1 MKPIFSLFF
10 LVIILKAHP
19 INPLLE
25 PLYFPSY
32 AQFLNLE
39 PHFIVKKKRAY
50 RPFQWGNTI
59 IIKRHDLEERQ
70 SNQPSDIFRQNAEIN
85 VSSQM
90 FLKGMSSASS
100 RIMIDSAAQSSAAQ

>member
-1 MKPIFSLFF
+1 MKPIFNLFF
-10 LVIILKAHP
+10 LLMVLKVHP

-85 VSSQM
+85 VSSQT
-90 FLKGMSSASS
+90 FLREMSNTSS
-100 RIMIDSAAQSSAAQ
+100 

>member
-10 LVIILKAHP
+10 LVMVLKTHP

-25 PLYFPSY
+25 PLYFPNY

-39 PHFIVKKKRAY
+39 PHFVVKKKRAY

-85 VSSQM
+85 VSSQT
-90 FLKGMSSASS
+90 FLRGMSNAYS
-100 RIMIDSAAQSSAAQ
+100 

>member
-10 LVIILKAHP
+10 LLMVLKAHP

-85 VSSQM
+85 VSSQT
-90 FLKGMSSASS
+90 FLRGISSTSS
-100 RIMIDSAAQSSAAQ
+100 RTALDSAAQ

>member
-1 MKPIFSLFF
+1 M
-10 LVIILKAHP
+10 VLKAHP

-39 PHFIVKKKRAY
+39 PHFIIKKKRAY

-85 VSSQM
+85 VSFQT
-90 FLKGMSSASS
+90 FLKEMSSASS
-100 RIMIDSAAQSSAAQ
+100 RIALDSAAQ

>member
-10 LVIILKAHP
+10 ILIVLKAHP

-25 PLYFPSY
+25 PLYFPNY

-39 PHFIVKKKRAY
+39 PHFAIKKKRAY

-85 VSSQM
+85 VSFQT
-90 FLKGMSSASS
+90 FLRGMSSVSS
-100 RIMIDSAAQSSAAQ
+100 QIALDSAAQ

>member
-1 MKPIFSLFF
+1 MKAIFSLFF
-10 LVIILKAHP
+10 LLIVLKAHP

-39 PHFIVKKKRAY
+39 SHFIVKKKRAY

-85 VSSQM
+85 VSSQT
-90 FLKGMSSASS
+90 FLRGMSNASS
-100 RIMIDSAAQSSAAQ
+100 QIALDSAAQ

>member
-10 LVIILKAHP
+10 LVIVLKAHP

-25 PLYFPSY
+25 SLYFPSY

-85 VSSQM
+85 VSFQT
-90 FLKGMSSASS
+90 FLRGMSSNFS
-100 RIMIDSAAQSSAAQ
+100 RIVIDSATQ

>member
-10 LVIILKAHP
+10 LLMVLKAHP

-39 PHFIVKKKRAY
+39 PHFVVKKKRAY

-90 FLKGMSSASS
+90 FLKGMSNASS
-100 RIMIDSAAQSSAAQ
+100 RIALDSAAQ

>member
-1 MKPIFSLFF
+1 MKIIFNLFF
-10 LVIILKAHP
+10 LIIILKAQP

-32 AQFLNLE
+32 AQFLDLE
-39 PHFIVKKKRAY
+39 PRFVIKKKRSY
-50 RPFQWGNTI
+50 KPFQWGNTI

-85 VSSQM
+85 VSSQT
-90 FLKGMSSASS
+90 FLRGMSSNFS
-100 RIMIDSAAQSSAAQ
+100 RIVVDSVAQ

>member
-10 LVIILKAHP
+10 LLMVLKAHP

-32 AQFLNLE
+32 VQFLNLE
-39 PHFIVKKKRAY
+39 PHFVVKKKRAY

-85 VSSQM
+85 VSSQT
-90 FLKGMSSASS
+90 FLRGMSNASS
-100 RIMIDSAAQSSAAQ
+100 QIALDSAAQ

>member
-1 MKPIFSLFF
+1 MKAIFSLFF
-10 LVIILKAHP
+10 LLMVLKAHP

-32 AQFLNLE
+32 VQFLNLE
-39 PHFIVKKKRAY
+39 PHFVIKKKRAY

-85 VSSQM
+85 VSSQT
-90 FLKGMSSASS
+90 FLRGMSSTSS
-100 RIMIDSAAQSSAAQ
+100 QIALDSTAQ

>member
-10 LVIILKAHP
+10 LVIVLKAHP

-25 PLYFPSY
+25 PLFFPSY
-32 AQFLNLE
+32 TQFLDLE
-39 PHFIVKKKRAY
+39 PHFAIKKKRAY
-50 RPFQWGNTI
+50 KPFQWGNTI

-85 VSSQM
+85 VSSQT
-90 FLKGMSSASS
+90 FLRGMSSVSS
-100 RIMIDSAAQSSAAQ
+100 QIALDSTAQ

>member
-1 MKPIFSLFF
+1 M
-10 LVIILKAHP
+10 VLKAHP

-32 AQFLNLE
+32 VQFLNLE
-39 PHFIVKKKRAY
+39 PHFVIKKKHAY

-85 VSSQM
+85 VSSQT
-90 FLKGMSSASS
+90 FLKEMSSAYS
-100 RIMIDSAAQSSAAQ
+100 RIALDSAAQ

>member
-1 MKPIFSLFF
+1 MKTIFNLFF
-10 LVIILKAHP
+10 LLMVLKAHP

-25 PLYFPSY
+25 PLFFPSY
-32 AQFLNLE
+32 TQFLDLE
-39 PHFIVKKKRAY
+39 PHFVIKKKHAY

-85 VSSQM
+85 VSSQT
-90 FLKGMSSASS
+90 FLKEMSSASS
-100 RIMIDSAAQSSAAQ
+100 RIALDSAAQ

>member
-1 MKPIFSLFF
+1 MKAIFSLFF
-10 LVIILKAHP
+10 LVIVLKAHP

-39 PHFIVKKKRAY
+39 SHFVVKKKRAY

-85 VSSQM
+85 VSFQT
-90 FLKGMSSASS
+90 FLRGMSNASS
-100 RIMIDSAAQSSAAQ
+100 QIALDSADQ

>member
-10 LVIILKAHP
+10 LLITLKAHP

-25 PLYFPSY
+25 PLFFPSY
-32 AQFLNLE
+32 TQFLDLE
-39 PHFIVKKKRAY
+39 PHFIIKKKRTY

-85 VSSQM
+85 VSSQT
-90 FLKGMSSASS
+90 FLRGISSASS
-100 RIMIDSAAQSSAAQ
+100 RTALDSTAQ

>member
-1 MKPIFSLFF
+1 MKIIFSLFF
-10 LVIILKAHP
+10 LLMVLKAHP

-25 PLYFPSY
+25 PLYFPNY

-85 VSSQM
+85 VSSQT
-90 FLKGMSSASS
+90 FLRGMSNASS
-100 RIMIDSAAQSSAAQ
+100 RTALDSTAQ

>member
-1 MKPIFSLFF
+1 MKIIFSLFF
-10 LVIILKAHP
+10 LLMVLKAHP

-25 PLYFPSY
+25 PLYFPNY
-32 AQFLNLE
+32 VQFLNLE
-39 PHFIVKKKRAY
+39 PHFIIKKKRAY

-85 VSSQM
+85 VSSQT
-90 FLKGMSSASS
+90 FLRGMSSNFS
-100 RIMIDSAAQSSAAQ
+100 RIVIDSIAQ

>member
-1 MKPIFSLFF
+1 MKIILNLFF
-10 LVIILKAHP
+10 LIIILKAHP

-32 AQFLNLE
+32 TQFFDLK
-39 PHFIVKKKRAY
+39 PHFVIKKKRSY

-85 VSSQM
+85 VSSQT
-90 FLKGMSSASS
+90 FLRGISSASS
-100 RIMIDSAAQSSAAQ
+100 RVMIDSIAQ

>member
-1 MKPIFSLFF
+1 MKTIFSLFF
-10 LVIILKAHP
+10 LLMVLKAHP

-25 PLYFPSY
+25 PLYFPNY

-39 PHFIVKKKRAY
+39 PHFIIKKKHTY

-90 FLKGMSSASS
+90 FLKGMSNASS
-100 RIMIDSAAQSSAAQ
+100 RIVLD

>member
-1 MKPIFSLFF
+1 M
-10 LVIILKAHP
+10 VLKAHP

-39 PHFIVKKKRAY
+39 PHFIVKKKHAY
-50 RPFQWGNTI
+50 RPFQWENTI

-85 VSSQM
+85 VSSQT
-90 FLKGMSSASS
+90 FLRGMSNASS
-100 RIMIDSAAQSSAAQ
+100 QITLDSAAQ

>member
-1 MKPIFSLFF
+1 MKAIFSLFF
-10 LVIILKAHP
+10 LLIVLKANP

-32 AQFLNLE
+32 VQFLNLE
-39 PHFIVKKKRAY
+39 PHFVIKKKRAY

-85 VSSQM
+85 VSFQT
-90 FLKGMSSASS
+90 FLKGMSNASS
-100 RIMIDSAAQSSAAQ
+100 RTALDSAAQ

>member
-10 LVIILKAHP
+10 LVIVLKAHP

-50 RPFQWGNTI
+50 KPFQWGNTI

-85 VSSQM
+85 VSSQT
-90 FLKGMSSASS
+90 FLRGMSNASS
-100 RIMIDSAAQSSAAQ
+100 RTALDSTAQ

>member
-1 MKPIFSLFF
+1 MKTIFSLFF
-10 LVIILKAHP
+10 LLMVLKAHP

-25 PLYFPSY
+25 PLFFPSY

-39 PHFIVKKKRAY
+39 PHFIIKKKRAY

-85 VSSQM
+85 VSSQT
-90 FLKGMSSASS
+90 FLRGMSNVSS
-100 RIMIDSAAQSSAAQ
+100 RIALD

>member
-10 LVIILKAHP
+10 LLMVLKAHP
-19 INPLLE
+19 INPLLD

-32 AQFLNLE
+32 VQFLNLE
-39 PHFIVKKKRAY
+39 PHFVVKKKRAY

-85 VSSQM
+85 VSFQT
-90 FLKGMSSASS
+90 FLRGMSSNFS
-100 RIMIDSAAQSSAAQ
+100 RIVIDSVAQ

>member
-1 MKPIFSLFF
+1 MKTIFSLFF
-10 LVIILKAHP
+10 LLIVLKAHP

-32 AQFLNLE
+32 AQFLDLE
-39 PHFIVKKKRAY
+39 PHFVIKKKRAY

-85 VSSQM
+85 VSSQT
-90 FLKGMSSASS
+90 FLRGMSSTSS
-100 RIMIDSAAQSSAAQ
+100 QIALDSAAQ

>member
-10 LVIILKAHP
+10 LLMVLKAHP

-25 PLYFPSY
+25 PLYFPNY

-85 VSSQM
+85 VSSQT
-90 FLKGMSSASS
+90 FLRGMSNASS
-100 RIMIDSAAQSSAAQ
+100 QIALDSAAQ

>member
-10 LVIILKAHP
+10 LVIVLKAHP

-32 AQFLNLE
+32 VQFLNLE
-39 PHFIVKKKRAY
+39 PHFIIKKKRAY

-100 RIMIDSAAQSSAAQ
+100 QIVLDSTAQ

>member
-10 LVIILKAHP
+10 LLMVLKAHP

-32 AQFLNLE
+32 VQFLNLE

-85 VSSQM
+85 VSSQT
-90 FLKGMSSASS
+90 FLRGISSASS
-100 RIMIDSAAQSSAAQ
+100 RIALDSTTQ

>member
-1 MKPIFSLFF
+1 MKTIFSLFF
-10 LVIILKAHP
+10 LVIVLKAHP

-85 VSSQM
+85 VSFQT
-90 FLKGMSSASS
+90 FLRDMSSTSL
-100 RIMIDSAAQSSAAQ
+100 RIALDSVAQ

>member
-1 MKPIFSLFF
+1 MKTIFSLFF
-10 LVIILKAHP
+10 LVIVLKAHP

-39 PHFIVKKKRAY
+39 SHFIIKKKRAY

-90 FLKGMSSASS
+90 FLKGMSNASS
-100 RIMIDSAAQSSAAQ
+100 RTALDSTAQ

>member
-10 LVIILKAHP
+10 LLMVLKAHP

-85 VSSQM
+85 VSFQT
-90 FLKGMSSASS
+90 FLRGMSSNFS
-100 RIMIDSAAQSSAAQ
+100 RIVIDSAAQ

>member
-1 MKPIFSLFF
+1 MKTIFSLFF
-10 LVIILKAHP
+10 LFIVLKAHP

-39 PHFIVKKKRAY
+39 PHFVIKKKRAY

-85 VSSQM
+85 VSFQT
-90 FLKGMSSASS
+90 FLKEMSSVSS
-100 RIMIDSAAQSSAAQ
+100 QIALDSASQ

>member
-1 MKPIFSLFF
+1 MKTIFNLFF
-10 LVIILKAHP
+10 LLMVLKAHP

-39 PHFIVKKKRAY
+39 PHFIIKKKRAY

-85 VSSQM
+85 VSSQT
-90 FLKGMSSASS
+90 FLRGMSNASS
-100 RIMIDSAAQSSAAQ
+100 RTALDSTAQ

>member
-1 MKPIFSLFF
+1 MKPIFNLFF
-10 LVIILKAHP
+10 LLMVLKAHP

-39 PHFIVKKKRAY
+39 PHFIIKKKRAY

-90 FLKGMSSASS
+90 FLKGMSNASS
-100 RIMIDSAAQSSAAQ
+100 RTALDSTAQ

>member
-10 LVIILKAHP
+10 LVIVLKAHP

-32 AQFLNLE
+32 VQFLNLE
-39 PHFIVKKKRAY
+39 PHFAIKKKHAY

-85 VSSQM
+85 VSSQT
-90 FLKGMSSASS
+90 FLRGMSSASS
-100 RIMIDSAAQSSAAQ
+100 QIALDSTAQ